1 MIKQE
6 IEIEGIKILQ
16 DPKSW
21 LRRSNLLLPALT
33 AEEYFK
39 LDDRSMSDT
48 IVFTKE
54 LVKLIKYYNLSD
66 DAIDNWSGFLQNIDP
81 INISE
86 HVELI
91 NKFETNQLLKEDIVK
106 LSSLCSPHE
115 VLFLAFLSLMT
126 HAREQM
132 NCFSSRY
139 LNYYYRD
146 YLGFSQ
152 KSNVPAKAHV
162 IFELNKDAASVTLG
176 QGTLLS
182 AGTDSK
188 REEVFYELEEDLT
201 LTFAQLSTIQ
211 TLSGIDKNDNGLVL
225 TTIFDKEKDGKFTS
239 KVFKTFGE
247 QEGESEKLGFAIS
260 SSLLATSSG
269 NRILALTLAFQEDI
283 TDDIKDIFIKDVFT
297 FYATGAKGWIKLAVN
312 PDLYANATTK
322 TKKIEFTLD
331 ETITYAEEYDAEI
344 SFEQKDPILKAV
356 VKDFT
361 AYQLITNKSLK
372 DITLTLEVSN
382 VTNLIM
388 ANDDTPLNSSAKV
401 IHPFGLQPI
410 TGSSFYFTH
419 PDLMG
424 KDILDMKLEIK
435 WVGLPTS
442 GFKTYYEEYDDTV
455 LASTFTTALNRSNTF
470 INENN
475 KLFKLASDDENSL
488 INTTT
493 IDIPECSLANLSSLA
508 QTSNN
513 PFDWPEYFVLSLEHD
528 FFHSMYPKVFA
539 KAAVDKTTLPN
550 IPYTPTCSSISIDSY
565 IATDTINIS
574 DTNEVQFPKRF
585 KLFGPWVKDEI
596 NKFPTYSDFGY
607 LFLGI
612 TDLEINKPLNLLWQA
627 SDGVASDDNNVQW
640 EYWSK
645 QNKWIQFIKTNSVN
659 KSLNKDETSNLSGS
673 GVISFQIPEDI
684 SNQHPAMQSDQYWI
698 RAVLQNNPNNEE
710 QKVLDTLDIKLNATT
725 ALFCRQN
732 QTQDDFSVLKPET
745 IKNLVKE
752 IPCVKKVLQPYLGF
766 DGKEAENEQE
776 FIIRTSAR
784 LKHKNR
790 AITSWDYERL
800 VLAEFPEVDMVR
812 TSSNELGELL
822 IEIVVSNTN
831 KDDFRVIPRA
841 SEQLL
846 DKIAEYLEPYKLA
859 TVQLK
864 VQNAE
869 LKSINIKTTVY
880 FKEEN
885 QNLRIKLERDLRWF
899 LSPWSNSEAV
909 DFDKND
915 DTLTDIYQPEVVN
928 FLKTRSYILQVESF
942 QQILNVKKYE

>member
-1 MIKQE
+1 MIKHE
-6 IEIEGIKILQ
+6 IEIRDIKILP

-66 DAIDNWSGFLQNIDP
+66 NSIDNWSGFLQNIDP

-91 NKFETNQLLKEDIVK
+91 NKFETNQLMKGDIIK
-106 LSSLCSPHE
+106 LSAMCSPHE

-126 HAREQM
+126 HTREQM

-152 KSNVPAKAHV
+152 KANVPAKAHV
-162 IFELNKDAASVTLG
+162 IFELNKDASSITLG

-188 REEVFYELEEDLT
+188 REEVFYELDEDVT
-201 LTFAQLSTIQ
+201 VTTAQLTTIQ
-211 TLSGIDKNDNGLVL
+211 TLSGIDKKDNGLVL
-225 TTIFDKEKDGKFTS
+225 TTIFDKEKEGNFAS

-247 QEGESEKLGFAIS
+247 QAGEAAQLGFAIS

-269 NRILALTLAFQEDI
+269 SRTLTLTLTFEEEI
-283 TDDIKDIFIKDVFT
+283 TNDIKDIFT
-297 FYATGAKGWIKLAVN
+297 FYVTGAKRWIKLA
-312 PDLYANATTK
+312 PTQDLDTTDTEK

-331 ETITYAEEYDAEI
+331 ETITNAEEYDAELY
-344 SFEQKDPILKAV
+344 FEQKDPILKAV

-361 AYQLITNKSLK
+361 AYQQITNISLK
-372 DITLTLEVSN
+372 DITLTLEAN
-382 VTNLIM
+382 NITNLIM
-388 ANDDTPLNSSAKV
+388 ANDDTPLNSSSKV

-410 TGSSFYFTH
+410 QGSSFYFTH
-419 PDLMG
+419 PDFMG
-424 KDILDMKLEIK
+424 KNIVHMKLGLK

-442 GFKTYYEEYDDTV
+442 GFKTYYKDYDSAV
-455 LASTFTTALNRSNTF
+455 LSSTFTTELNRSNTF
-470 INENN
+470 INAKN
-475 KLFKLASDDENSL
+475 KLFKLASDDETSL

-493 IDIPECSLANLSSLA
+493 IDIPGCSLTNLSSLA
-508 QTSNN
+508 QTSSN

-528 FFHSMYPKVFA
+528 FFHSMYPKVLA
-539 KAAVDKTTLPN
+539 KASVDQTTLPN

-565 IATDTINIS
+565 IATDIISIS
-574 DTNEVQFPKRF
+574 DTNKEQFPKRF
-585 KLFGPWVKDEI
+585 KIFGPWVQDST
-596 NKFPTYSDFGY
+596 NKFPTYTDFGY

-612 TDLEINKPLNLLWQA
+612 TDLEVNQPLNILWQA
-627 SDGVASDDNNVQW
+627 SDGVASDDNNVHW
-640 EYWSK
+640 EYWAK
-645 QNKWIQFIKTNSVN
+645 DNKWIQF
-659 KSLNKDETSNLSGS
+659 KSLNKDATANLSGS
-673 GVISFQIPEDI
+673 GVISFHIPEDI
-684 SNQHPAMQSDQYWI
+684 SNQYPAMQSDQYWI
-698 RAVLQNNPNNEE
+698 RAIMQNNPNNDD
-710 QKVLDTLDIKLNATT
+710 QKVLDTLDIKLNATI
-725 ALFCRQN
+725 AKFSKQN
-732 QTQDDFSVLKPET
+732 NTQDDFSVLNPET

-752 IPCVKKVLQPYLGF
+752 IPYVKKVIQPYLGF

-776 FIIRTSAR
+776 FIIRSSSR

-812 TSSNELGELL
+812 TVSNELGELI
-822 IEIVVSNTN
+822 IEIITSTTN
-831 KDDFRVIPRA
+831 KEDFRVIPLA

-846 DKIAEYLEPYKLA
+846 DKIAEYLENYKLA
-859 TVQLK
+859 TVRLK
-864 VQNAE
+864 AQNVE
-869 LKSINIKTTVY
+869 LRSINIKTAVC

-885 QNLRIKLERDLRWF
+885 QNLRLKLEQDLRWF
-899 LSPWSNSEAV
+899 LSPWSNSQAV
-909 DFDKND
+909 DLDKNNN
-915 DTLTDIYQPEVVN
+915 TFTDIYAPEVVN
-928 FLKTRSYILQVESF
+928 FLKTRSYILQVVSL
-942 QQILNVKKYE
+942 QQC